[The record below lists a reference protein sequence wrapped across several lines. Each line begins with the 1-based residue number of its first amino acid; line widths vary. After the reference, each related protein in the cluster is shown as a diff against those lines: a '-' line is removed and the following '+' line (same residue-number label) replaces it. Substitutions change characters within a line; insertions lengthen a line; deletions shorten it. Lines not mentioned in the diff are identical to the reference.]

1 MDLGLSGRVVLVTG
15 GSDGLGAATAA
26 ALLDEGARVAICGR
40 DEDRLAR
47 TAAALEDRAPGP
59 DAVLAVRAD
68 VTDPA
73 ACERL
78 VAAPLD
84 RWGRLDA
91 LVNNAGASSAGAFAD
106 LGDERWSADLELKV
120 LAAAR
125 LARLARPALERSDAG
140 AILNVLSIT
149 AKAPGPGSMPTSV
162 SRAAG
167 LALTKALAQEW
178 GPRGIRVNAILIG
191 MVRSSQWDRIAS
203 ARGVAL
209 DDLLAERA
217 ERIPLRRVADAAE
230 LGALATLL
238 LSPRCGYVSG
248 AAVTFDGGV
257 SAAV

>member
-1 MDLGLSGRVVLVTG
+1 MDLGLAGRVVVITG
-15 GSDGLGAATAA
+15 GSDGLGAATAS
-26 ALLDEGARVAICGR
+26 ALLAEGARVAICGR
-40 DEDRLAR
+40 DERRLRDAE
-47 TAAALEDRAPGP
+47 AALAASASAPED
-59 DAVLAVRAD
+59 VLAVVAD

-78 VAAPLD
+78 VAATVT

-91 LVNNAGASSAGAFAD
+91 LVNNAGASSAGAFTALD
-106 LGDERWSADLELKV
+106 DDRWSADLGLKV

-125 LARLARPALERSDAG
+125 LSRLAHPHLARSDSA

-167 LALTKALAQEW
+167 LAMTKALAQEW
-178 GPRGIRVNAILIG
+178 GPDGIRVNAVLIG
-191 MVRSSQWDRIAS
+191 MVRSGQWERIARS
-203 ARGVAL
+203 RGL
-209 DDLLAERA
+209 DLEDLLQQRA
-217 ERIPLRRVADAAE
+217 EAIPLRRVAEAAE